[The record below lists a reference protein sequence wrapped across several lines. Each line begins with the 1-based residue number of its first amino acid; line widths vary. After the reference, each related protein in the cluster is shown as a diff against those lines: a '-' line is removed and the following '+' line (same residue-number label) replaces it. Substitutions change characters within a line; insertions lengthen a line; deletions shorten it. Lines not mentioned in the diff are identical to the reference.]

1 MAHAIVFTHVGPPEV
16 LRLVEIPDPTAG
28 PGEVVVQ
35 LTAVGVNP
43 RDVKV
48 RSGVRPLPPSD
59 EPHRLGLDAAGI
71 ITAVGE
77 GVTGFAVG
85 DRVAVRDTF
94 GSYASALAVGVRD
107 VALLPAGVSDAL
119 GASLGIPAGTA
130 YQVLRSLNVQPDDV
144 LLVHAGSGAVGQ
156 ALIQF
161 AVAEGVTVV
170 ATASLARHERLR
182 TLGAIPVTYG
192 EGLEQRLRDAAP
204 APFTVAVDA
213 AGTDEAIA
221 ASLALVADRERIA
234 TIVRGPDAADFG
246 IRAFSGG
253 SPHPLTDEEE
263 QLRADALP
271 RALAL
276 IADGRFSVEL
286 GPELPLADA
295 AEAHRLVEA
304 NTPGKI
310 ILRP

>member
-1 MAHAIVFTHVGPPEV
+1 MAHAIVFPETGAPEV
-16 LRLVEIPDPTAG
+16 LQYVEIPDPVAG
-28 PGEVVVQ
+28 PGQVVVE

-43 RDVKV
+43 RDVKI
-48 RSGVRPLPPSD
+48 RSGVRPVPPSD
-59 EPHRLGLDAAGI
+59 QPQPIGLDAAGVVS
-71 ITAVGE
+71 AVGD
-77 GVTGFAVG
+77 GVQGFAVG
-85 DRVAVRDTF
+85 DRVAVRDTI
-94 GSYASALAVGVRD
+94 GSYATALTVAVRD
-107 VALLPAGVSDAL
+107 VALLPENVSDAL

-130 YQVLRSLNVQPDDV
+130 YQVLRSLDVQPDDV

-170 ATASLARHERLR
+170 ATASPARHDRVR
-182 TLGAIPVTYG
+182 ALGAIPVAYG

-204 APFTVAVDA
+204 SPFTVAVDA

-221 ASLALVADRERIA
+221 ASLALVADRNRIA

-253 SPHPLTDEEE
+253 SPLPLTDEEE

-276 IADGRFSVEL
+276 IAEGRFSVEL
-286 GPELPLADA
+286 GPELPLTEA

-304 NTPGKI
+304 NVPGKV